1 MEPSDQEKLAIIDLG
16 SLLTWAAMPEVAPA
30 PVGDQVLQSPRDA
43 FLASIGATAA
53 THYRLLA
60 VLTAHDFEQVL
71 GFYAVNGNAPSAIAM
86 MAARL
91 AHCTARRLCQL
102 DPWPAAAA
110 AAAAQAAAC
119 AAQAAAAPAGAA
131 AFVQGPLTRIKI
143 SNFSNKLPRTR
154 CSISRTPRCKQCTR
168 DT

>member
-1 MEPSDQEKLAIIDLG
+1 MEPSAEEKAAIIDLA
-16 SLLTWAAMPEVAPA
+16 SLLAWTGMSDAAPA
-30 PVGDQVLQSPRDA
+30 AVGDVALQSDRDC
-43 FLASIGATAA
+43 FLASIGATPA

-60 VLTAHDFEQVL
+60 VLTSHDFEQVL
-71 GFYAVNGNAPSAIAM
+71 GFYTVNGNAPSAIAM

-119 AAQAAAAPAGAA
+119 AAQNAAAPTG
-131 AFVQGPLTRIKI
+131 
-143 SNFSNKLPRTR
+143 
-154 CSISRTPRCKQCTR
+154 
-168 DT
+168 